1 MPGLASL
8 AAAVVALAAPVA
20 VAAIPLVA
28 PGAAPAAPA
37 RQPTTTW
44 TTANRVAAG
53 DQNRPSVA
61 ANRDG
66 RVAVA
71 WQDDRDALTR
81 DGSVRAE
88 VFLRVFDAGAPV
100 YERRLSTGGAPA
112 RAWRHVTPDV
122 ALDDA
127 GTAVVVWAE
136 DGDGN
141 GMFNVQYRVVAP
153 DGRVVGGGRV
163 NDASAGDQ
171 LLPRVAAD
179 PDGAAPGGA
188 TAFTVVWE
196 DVQGG
201 ERYRVKAA
209 GYTSPEAKAYE
220 VFVGRGSGVR
230 HRPDVAVGASG
241 DAVVVWEEDARGGGS
256 YDVALTGLDRA
267 DGDVTLRRR
276 TANER
281 TEGQQ
286 REPVVVAGYGGDFAV
301 AWEAD
306 DTVAEGVWARS
317 FASDGTPRHG
327 GVRASG
333 PVPASDPAVGIDDQ
347 GGVVVGWTATG
358 DDPDVW
364 VRGLGPDGAAAGR
377 RGTAP
382 VSRTTAG
389 RQRQLALAVSP
400 WGELAAAYADD
411 SDRNTYEQV
420 EVSVSRA
427 TSTTW

>member
-1 MPGLASL
+1 MPGLGRV
-8 AAAVVALAAPVA
+8 AAAVALAVPVA
-20 VAAIPLVA
+20 VAAVPIVLAGV
-28 PGAAPAAPA
+28 APAAPA

-44 TTANRVAAG
+44 TTANGVAEG

-61 ANRDG
+61 ANRAG

-71 WQDDRDALTR
+71 WQDDRNALAR

-88 VFLRVFDAGAPV
+88 VFLRVFDDGVPV
-100 YERRLSTGGAPA
+100 FERRLSPGGAPA

-141 GMFNVQYRVVAP
+141 GLFNVQYRVVAP
-153 DGRVVGGGRV
+153 DGRVTGAGRV
-163 NDASAGDQ
+163 NDAAAGDQ

-179 PDGAAPGGA
+179 PDGAAPSGA

-209 GYTSPEAKAYE
+209 GYTSPTAKAYE
-220 VFVGRGSGVR
+220 VFVSRGPGAR
-230 HRPDVAVGASG
+230 HRPDVGVGASG
-241 DAVVVWEEDARGGGS
+241 DAVVVWEEDARGSGS

-267 DGDVTLRRR
+267 DGDVTLSRR

-281 TEGQQ
+281 TDGRQ
-286 REPVVVAGYGGDFAV
+286 REPAVAAGYGGDFAV
-301 AWEAD
+301 AWESD
-306 DTVAEGVWARS
+306 DAVAAGVWARS
-317 FASDGTPRHG
+317 FAPDGTPRHD

-333 PVPASDPAVGIDDQ
+333 PVAASDPAVGIDDQ
-347 GGVVVGWTATG
+347 GGVLVGWTATG
-358 DDPDVW
+358 ADPDVW
-364 VRGLGPDGAAAGR
+364 VRGLGPEGAAAGR
-377 RGTAP
+377 RGIEP

-411 SDRNTYEQV
+411 SNRNAYEQV
-420 EVSVSRA
+420 ELSVSRA